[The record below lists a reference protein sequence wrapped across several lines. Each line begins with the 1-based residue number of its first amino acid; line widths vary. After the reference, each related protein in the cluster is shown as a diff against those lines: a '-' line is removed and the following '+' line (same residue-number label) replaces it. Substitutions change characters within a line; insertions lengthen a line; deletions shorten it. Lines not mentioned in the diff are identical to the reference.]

1 MKLYKFKHPFKIM
14 KKVYTLFLFIGLFFS
29 CTAPQKKDSVSPH
42 KTLKYAKGFSITQEN
57 GFQKI
62 TISNPYKNAE
72 KKYEYL
78 LVPKEKKVPN
88 TNNNTQ
94 IIRTPVEKI
103 IVTSTSHIP
112 LLELLEKENTLV
124 GFPNTNFISSPK
136 TRKLVDH
143 KQVKEI
149 GKEEHINTEILLDL
163 SPELVMSF
171 AVDKPNKSFTTIQK
185 MGIPILL
192 NGDWL
197 EETPLGRAE
206 WIHVFGAIFN
216 ETKKADSI
224 FTHIEQEYLKAK
236 KIASHKVKTKP
247 TILSGSI
254 FQDVWYLPAGE
265 SFIATY
271 FKDAQINYLWE
282 NTKGTGSL
290 SLNFESVFEKG
301 QHADIWIGCS
311 MNETKEQLLNS
322 NPHYAQFDAFKNNNV
337 YTFAKYKGA
346 TGGMFYFELG
356 PIRPDLLL
364 KDIIKISHPELLPEY
379 KTVFFSKLDK

>member
-1 MKLYKFKHPFKIM
+1 MKKLYS
-14 KKVYTLFLFIGLFFS
+14 LFLFVGIIVS
-29 CTAPQKKDSVSPH
+29 CSSPQKKETTTVTQ
-42 KTLKYAKGFSITQEN
+42 TLKYAKGFSITTEN
-57 GFQKI
+57 GLKKI
-62 TISNPYKNAE
+62 IIGNPYKNAE

-78 LVPKEKKVPN
+78 LVPKGETTPN
-88 TNNNTQ
+88 HKSDVQ
-94 IIRTPVEKI
+94 VIRTPVEKI

-136 TRKLVDH
+136 TRKLIDLDL
-143 KQVKEI
+143 VKEI

-171 AVDKPNKSFTTIQK
+171 AVDKPNKSFSTIQK

-224 FTHIEQEYLKAK
+224 FSHIEQEYLKAK
-236 KIASHKVKTKP
+236 KIATTKVKTKP
-247 TILSGSI
+247 TVLSGSI

-271 FKDAQINYLWE
+271 FKDAQTNYLWKDS
-282 NTKGTGSL
+282 KGAGSL
-290 SLNFESVFEKG
+290 SLNFENVFEKG

-311 MNETKEQLLNS
+311 MNNTKKEMLHSNS
-322 NPHYAQFDAFKNNNV
+322 HYIQFDAFKNNNV
-337 YTFAKYKGA
+337 YTFSKYKGA
-346 TGGMFYFELG
+346 TGGMYYFELG

-364 KDIIKISHPELLPEY
+364 KDIIKIAHPELLPEY
-379 KTVFFSKLDK
+379 KTVFFSKLDE

>member
-1 MKLYKFKHPFKIM
+1 MKKLYS
-14 KKVYTLFLFIGLFFS
+14 LFIFVGIIVS
-29 CTAPQKKDSVSPH
+29 CSSPQKKETTTVTQ
-42 KTLKYAKGFSITQEN
+42 TLKYAKGFSITTEN
-57 GFQKI
+57 GFKKI
-62 TISNPYKNAE
+62 IIGNPYKNAE

-78 LVPKEKKVPN
+78 LVPKGKTTPN
-88 TNNNTQ
+88 HKSDVQ
-94 IIRTPVEKI
+94 VIRTPVEKI

-136 TRKLVDH
+136 TRELIELDL
-143 KQVKEI
+143 VKEI

-171 AVDKPNKSFTTIQK
+171 AVDKPNKSFSTIQK

-224 FTHIEQEYLKAK
+224 FSHIEQEYLKAK
-236 KIASHKVKTKP
+236 KIATTKVKTKP
-247 TILSGSI
+247 TVLSGSI

-265 SFIATY
+265 SFISTY
-271 FKDAQINYLWE
+271 FKDAQTNYLWKDS
-282 NTKGTGSL
+282 KGAGSL
-290 SLNFESVFEKG
+290 SLNFENVFEKG

-311 MNETKEQLLNS
+311 MNNTKKEMLHSNS
-322 NPHYAQFDAFKNNNV
+322 HYIQFDAFKNNNV
-337 YTFAKYKGA
+337 YTFSKYKGA
-346 TGGMFYFELG
+346 TGGMYYFELG

-364 KDIIKISHPELLPEY
+364 KDIIKIAHPELLPEY
-379 KTVFFSKLDK
+379 KTVFFSKLDE

>member
-1 MKLYKFKHPFKIM
+1 M
-14 KKVYTLFLFIGLFFS
+14 KKIYSLFLFVGIIVS
-29 CTAPQKKDSVSPH
+29 CSSPQKKETTTVTQ
-42 KTLKYAKGFSITQEN
+42 TLKYAKGFSITTEN
-57 GFQKI
+57 GLKKI
-62 TISNPYKNAE
+62 IIGNPYKNAE

-78 LVPKEKKVPN
+78 LVPKGETTPN
-88 TNNNTQ
+88 HKSDVQ
-94 IIRTPVEKI
+94 VIRTPVEKI

-136 TRKLVDH
+136 TRKLIDLDL
-143 KQVKEI
+143 VKEI

-171 AVDKPNKSFTTIQK
+171 AVDKPNKSFSTIQK

-224 FTHIEQEYLKAK
+224 FSHIEQEYLKAK
-236 KIASHKVKTKP
+236 KIATTKVKTKP
-247 TILSGSI
+247 TVLSGSI

-271 FKDAQINYLWE
+271 FKDAQTNYLWKDS
-282 NTKGTGSL
+282 KGAGSL
-290 SLNFESVFEKG
+290 SLNFENVFEKG

-311 MNETKEQLLNS
+311 MNNTKKEMLHSNS
-322 NPHYAQFDAFKNNNV
+322 HYIQFDAFKNNNV
-337 YTFAKYKGA
+337 YTFSKYKGA
-346 TGGMFYFELG
+346 TGGMYYFELG

-364 KDIIKISHPELLPEY
+364 KDIIKIAHPELLPEY
-379 KTVFFSKLDK
+379 KTVFFSKLDE